1 MAEASLDMPTITEK
15 QCDDIIRYLQTEA
28 FKDAVIKGPLI
39 DDMVDLLNDG
49 GFTIPT
55 SSRGKV
61 LLGTGGNT
69 QRYAIL
75 KSDKVSLQQ
84 ADQDSVDLGFTGL
97 VERDDYTRNI
107 QVKGKA
113 TTGTQKTSKVTP
125 ANVTPPSRALNATFF
140 DHNGMMAK
148 NILAIAATG
157 LPDPGWIA
165 SAKKVASGIN
175 YTTEFPISVGASYIQ
190 GDRGINQALQ
200 GTAGSTPANVQTPTP
215 APPPPPAPPAPPGEE
230 EEEEEET
237 LEEVPEVTVEK
248 IVAGS
253 IPFADEIKGKTVK
266 GYDTAKDEKRRL
278 SISKWEER
286 DKVQSGMYP
295 YPLKSQPIYFLLNPA
310 SDDAALQLT
319 NMYLNPADWD
329 ADPDAPTY
337 LTPRGVLI
345 VQQGKKIQFTTEADL
360 VTGVSPALSQALTSK
375 NVDTFTLKWAQPGAS
390 EKIELLE
397 CKDSGG
403 EVIFKV
409 IDGQIIELKSP
420 AVRLGDTASQFL
432 TTNQTLTITGKV
444 MQITIGVESTSAA
457 DLGYPNGEWTESL
470 AEWANTNSQTARILF
485 YNTETE
491 PIATVDVYEEDM
503 PDVDG
508 STLMGDDVLARIAG
522 QVSDVMD
529 VATKYI
535 KVFLDMDYAGA
546 KTTDLFSGRVTD
558 SDSRLTALIFPGD
571 QIDLDIQGT
580 NAELGLEDQLDKV
593 TAFKEVKTSTPVP
606 LVDSDGNNLGY
617 DSVSDA
623 TLTFE
628 HNGKTKVIQIP
639 DINGELVGW
648 DRNGE
653 EVRGQVESIELHTGN
668 AAAQY
673 ETQKMIRRSNRM
685 SPSYN
690 LPNPS
695 ATDQNATASVAFRIG
710 RKYYVIGRRAG
721 QPVLVEVDLNYQQE
735 V

>member
-1 MAEASLDMPTITEK
+1 MPTITEK
-15 QCDDIIRYLQTEA
+15 QCNDIIRYLQTEA

-39 DDMVDLLNDG
+39 DDIVDLLTDN

-55 SSRGKV
+55 STRGKV
-61 LLGTGGNT
+61 LLGTTGNT

-113 TTGTQKTSKVTP
+113 TTGTQKTTKTTP
-125 ANVTPPSRALNATFF
+125 AGVTPPSRALNATFF

-148 NILAIAATG
+148 NILSIAATG
-157 LPDPGWIA
+157 SPDPGWIA

-175 YTTEFPISVGASYIQ
+175 YNTEFPISVGAAYIQ
-190 GDRGINQALQ
+190 GDRGINQAIQ

-215 APPPPPAPPAPPGEE
+215 APPPPPPPGTEIEE
-230 EEEEEET
+230 EEEVSIP
-237 LEEVPEVTVEK
+237 EEVEVTVEK
-248 IVAGS
+248 IVPGS
-253 IPFADEIKGKTVK
+253 IPFADEIKGKSVK
-266 GYDTAKDEKRRL
+266 GYDKAKSEKRRL
-278 SISKWEER
+278 AISKWEER

-295 YPLKSQPIYFLLNPA
+295 YPLKDQPIYFLLNPA

-319 NMYLNPADWD
+319 NMYMNPADWD
-329 ADPDAPTY
+329 ANPDDPTN
-337 LTPRGVLI
+337 LTPRGVLV
-345 VQQGKKIQFTTEADL
+345 VQQGRKIQFTTEAEL
-360 VTGVSPALSQALTSK
+360 ATGVSPGVSEALTSK
-375 NVDTFTLKWAQPGAS
+375 NVSSFTLKWAQPGAS

-397 CKDSGG
+397 CKDGGG

-409 IDGQIIELKSP
+409 IDDEIIALKSN
-420 AVRLGDTASQFL
+420 AVRIGDTPAQFL
-432 TTNQTLTITGKV
+432 TTNQTLTIKGKV
-444 MQITIGVESTSAA
+444 IQIMVGAPSTSAA
-457 DLGYPNGEWTESL
+457 DLGYPQGEWTESL
-470 AEWANTNSQTARILF
+470 AEWANTNSQTARVLF
-485 YNTETE
+485 YSTETE
-491 PIATVDVYEEDM
+491 PVATVDVYEEDM

-508 STLMGDDVLARIAG
+508 STLIGDDVLARIAG

-593 TAFKEVKTSTPVP
+593 SAFKEVKTSTPVP

-628 HNGKTKVIQIP
+628 HDGKTKVIQIP
-639 DINGELVGW
+639 DANGELVGW

-653 EVRGQVESIELHTGN
+653 EVKGQVDSIELHTGN